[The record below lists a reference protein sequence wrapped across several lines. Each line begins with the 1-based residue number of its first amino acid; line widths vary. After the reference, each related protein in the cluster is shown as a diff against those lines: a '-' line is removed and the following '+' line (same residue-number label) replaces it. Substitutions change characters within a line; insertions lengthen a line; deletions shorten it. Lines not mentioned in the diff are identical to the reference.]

1 MTMSKRVQIPAPH
14 RARRSQIERTAE
26 TRERIMAAVVESI
39 GEIGYPKTTATE
51 IAQRAGVSWGAVQ
64 HHFGDKEGILVAV
77 LEESFNLFADVLA
90 DPIEPDLP
98 LAERVSLFV
107 DRSWVHFGSA
117 QYRSTYEILVNLPPD
132 LAPSWR
138 SEVLAAWR
146 RIWSNFFPEK
156 PTSPRPVVNIMRYT
170 ISVLSGLAT
179 MNMLEGT
186 PARSRKT
193 ELGYLKDTLVR
204 ELDGDGA

>member
-1 MTMSKRVQIPAPH
+1 MTMSKRVQMSAPI
-14 RARRSQIERTAE
+14 RERRSQLARTAE
-26 TRERIMAAVVESI
+26 TRERIMNAVVESI
-39 GEIGYPKTTATE
+39 DEIGYPKTTATE
-51 IAQRAGVSWGAVQ
+51 IARRAGVSWGAVQ

-77 LEESFNLFADVLA
+77 LEQSFNRFADVLA
-90 DPIEPDLP
+90 DPIGVELP
-98 LAERVSLFV
+98 IAERVSLFV
-107 DRSWVHFGSA
+107 DRSWLHFGSS
-117 QYRSTYEILVNLPPD
+117 QYRSTYEILINLPPD

-138 SEVLAAWR
+138 SEVLAAWM

-156 PTSPRPVVNIMRYT
+156 STSARQLVNLMRYT

-204 ELDGDGA
+204 ELDGNGA